1 MAGREGLVD
10 TAVKTSRSGYLQR
23 CLMKHLEELKVCY
36 DFTVRNGE
44 GGVIQFLYGEDALD
58 PTKASFL
65 DCTPRSFE
73 FMARNHDSLLMLN
86 TPLRGC
92 SIDIAAADHER
103 SKALTKLDEPQLVM
117 KGDFLL
123 ARRLRAGSTWA
134 RGTILKGWH
143 DAIVMKTH
151 QHGTLLDL
159 KYTKDGQR
167 VERVP
172 FVVDLGRCGGSN
184 ERAVSGLCFLVKP
197 AVPAPLLSAAAGDLL
212 ENRGDGKRHL
222 LGSTGACVSE
232 RVAGAA
238 KEALATKRLEMAMEA
253 NKVSRKSVGKL
264 VAAKFANALCAP
276 GEAVG
281 SIAAQSIGEPSTQMT
296 LNTFHLAGAG
306 ANVTLG
312 IPRLREIIMTA
323 SKKLSTPTMSV
334 PLRDIIEEKEATRL
348 TRSYTKLT
356 LMELLSG
363 DKGVTVKEVL
373 RIGNNGSWER
383 AYLVTLTFHPEE
395 RIKAAIGLSLR
406 DIATSVG
413 RGFNTSV
420 NRLMTMELRRSKTE
434 SDIGTIKVRGGRSEK
449 EAHDEAPAAKDAEDE
464 VEGSIGAANIRWDL
478 GEDEQDSDDEMNV
491 EDGVMASRSIP
502 AEERD
507 AYYGEDD
514 VVQDENPEQ
523 DVIYSDD
530 EVEEETPDGTPK
542 APVVS
547 EGGVVIDEARN
558 SLSLEPLTVEP
569 SARPLLMVGLI
580 EKAASKHLVRARKN
594 IDQAFVNKEEGR
606 GRCLQTAGVN
616 FEELWILEG
625 SVVDHNRLLSNDIWA
640 IRCAYGVEAACNTI
654 VRQIRGVFGAYGIEV
669 DPRHLSLIADYMT
682 YEGGY
687 KPLNRIGM
695 EEMTSTLLQMSFET
709 TAHFLTQA
717 ACGGRKD
724 ELESPSANI
733 VLGRPIKHGTGAFD
747 VLVKSTST

>member
-73 FMARNHDSLLMLN
+73 FMARNHGSLSMLN

-92 SIDIAAADHER
+92 SIDVAASDHER
-103 SKALTKLDEPQLVM
+103 SKALTKLDEPQLLLEGNYV
-117 KGDFLL
+117 L
-123 ARRLRAGSTWA
+123 ARKLRGGSTWA
-134 RGTILKGWH
+134 RGTMLKGWYE
-143 DAIVMKTH
+143 AIILKTH
-151 QHGTLLDL
+151 QRGALLDL
-159 KYTKDGQR
+159 EYIKDGQR
-167 VERVP
+167 VDRVP
-172 FVVDLGRCGGSN
+172 IVVDLRRCGGSN
-184 ERAVSGLCFLVKP
+184 ERAVSGSCVLVKP
-197 AVPAPLLSAAAGDLL
+197 GVASPLLSAAAGALL
-212 ENRGDGKRHL
+212 KNRGDGKHHL

-238 KEALATKRLEMAMEA
+238 REALSTKRLEMAMEA
-253 NKVSRKSVGKL
+253 NKVSRKTVGKL

-334 PLRDIIEEKEATRL
+334 PLRDSVEEKEATRL

-356 LMELLSG
+356 LMELLAG

-373 RIGNNGSWER
+373 RTGDNGSWER
-383 AYLVTLTFHPEE
+383 AYLVKLKFHPEE
-395 RIKAAIGLSLR
+395 RIKAAFGLPLR
-406 DIATSVG
+406 DIATSVR
-413 RGFNTSV
+413 RGFNSSV

-434 SDIGTIKVRGGRSEK
+434 SDIGSIKVRGGRSDKDPPE
-449 EAHDEAPAAKDAEDE
+449 EAPEVKDAE
-464 VEGSIGAANIRWDL
+464 VERTAGAANLRWDL
-478 GEDEQDSDDEMNV
+478 GEDDQDSDDDMNV
-491 EDGVMASRSIP
+491 EDGVMASRSRP
-502 AEERD
+502 AEERE
-507 AYYGEDD
+507 AYYGDEDD
-514 VVQDENPEQ
+514 VVQHVDPEQ
-523 DVIYSDD
+523 NIYSDD
-530 EVEEETPDGTPK
+530 EMMEETPNGTPK
-542 APVVS
+542 ATFVS
-547 EGGVVIDEARN
+547 EGGVMIDEARN

-569 SARPLLMVGLI
+569 SSRPLLMVGLI

-594 IDQAFVNKEEGR
+594 IDQAFVSKEEGR

-616 FEELWILEG
+616 FEELWRLES

-654 VRQIRGVFGAYGIEV
+654 VSQIRGVFGAYGIEV
-669 DPRHLSLIADYMT
+669 DPRHLTLIADYMT

-747 VLVKSTST
+747 VLVKSTM